1 MTERELTG
9 LTLREAGA
17 LVQKRSVSSSE
28 LIEAALQRIETTEP
42 IVHAYALVLAEDAR
56 RRARQADREL
66 AQGHRRGALHG
77 LPLAVKD
84 ICYTRDAPTEAGSRA
99 MIGFVPDYDAAVVG
113 RLRDAGA
120 ILVGKTVTHE
130 FAVGVNTPPTRT
142 PWDLS
147 AYPGGSSSGSGVA
160 VSVRSAGAAI
170 GTDTGGS
177 IRIPAS
183 INGIVGL
190 KPTFGRV
197 SRYGVV
203 PLAASLDHVGPLA
216 RTVEDCALVLQAI
229 AGYDPLDS
237 GSLDEPVP
245 DYTAELEAGAAGLTV
260 GLERAH
266 HFYGGVADDVR
277 TAVEGVAACLT
288 DLGTT
293 IVEVEVPEFELMAQV
308 GLTIMLAE
316 ASAHHRRLLRERGA
330 DYDQAT
336 RVQIATGEFIPASHY
351 LTAQRARTFLCN
363 AIRSVF
369 QSHGLDAML
378 WPTMPVPTARLDEL
392 YAMRRDWPTESPM
405 LSYIH
410 HTFSA
415 NVLGLPALTAP
426 CGLSRAGLPIGFQ
439 VIGRPLAESTLFRL
453 ARAYERQQTWT
464 TLKPPVGA

>member
-1 MTERELTG
+1 MSERELTD
-9 LTLREAGA
+9 LTLLNAGE
-17 LVQKRSVSSSE
+17 LVRKRSVSSVE
-28 LIEAALQRIETTEP
+28 LIEATLRRIDATEP
-42 IVHAYALVLAEDAR
+42 IVHAYALLLAEDAR

-66 AQGHRRGALHG
+66 AQGYWRGPLHG

-99 MIGFVPDYDAAVVG
+99 MAGFVPDYDATVVR

-120 ILVGKTVTHE
+120 VLVGKTVTHE

-147 AYPGGSSSGSGVA
+147 AYPGGSSAGSGVA
-160 VSVRSAGAAI
+160 VSVRSAGGAI

-177 IRIPAS
+177 IRIPAA

-203 PLAASLDHVGPLA
+203 PLAASLDHVGPLT
-216 RTVEDCALVLQAI
+216 RTVEDCALMLQAI
-229 AGYDPLDS
+229 AGHDPLDS

-245 DYTAELEAGAAGLTV
+245 CYTAGLQAGAAGLVV
-260 GLERAH
+260 GVERAH
-266 HFYGGVADDVR
+266 HLYGGVAEDVR
-277 TAVEGVAACLT
+277 AAVEGVIASLA
-288 DLGTT
+288 DLGAT
-293 IVEVEVPEFELMAQV
+293 IVDVEATEFGLMSQV

-316 ASAHHRRLLRERGA
+316 ASAHHRRLLRERWA
-330 DYDQAT
+330 DYDPAT
-336 RVQIATGEFIPASHY
+336 RIQIATGEFIPASHY
-351 LTAQRARTFLCN
+351 LTAQRARTFVRN
-363 AIRSVF
+363 SVRSVF

-405 LSYIH
+405 LGFIH

-415 NVLGLPALTAP
+415 NVLGLPALSAP
-426 CGLSRAGLPIGFQ
+426 CGLSRAGLPIGYQ
-439 VIGRPLAESTLFRL
+439 LIGRPFAESTLFRL
-453 ARAYERQQTWT
+453 AAAYERTQPWASV
-464 TLKPPVGA
+464 KPPMAA

>member
-1 MTERELTG
+1 M
-9 LTLREAGA
+9 A
-17 LVQKRSVSSSE
+17 
-28 LIEAALQRIETTEP
+28 
-42 IVHAYALVLAEDAR
+42 
-56 RRARQADREL
+56 
-66 AQGHRRGALHG
+66 
-77 LPLAVKD
+77 
-84 ICYTRDAPTEAGSRA
+84 
-99 MIGFVPDYDAAVVG
+99 GFVPDYDATVVR

-120 ILVGKTVTHE
+120 IVVGKTVTHE

-203 PLAASLDHVGPLA
+203 PLAFSLDHVGPLT
-216 RTVEDCALVLQAI
+216 RTVADCALVLQAI
-229 AGYDPLDS
+229 AGHDPLDP

-245 DYTAELEAGAAGLTV
+245 DYTAGLEAGAAPLVV
-260 GLERAH
+260 GVERAH

-277 TAVEGVAACLT
+277 AAVEGVITTLA
-288 DLGTT
+288 DLGAT
-293 IVEVEVPEFELMAQV
+293 IVEVEAPEFDLMSQV

-316 ASAHHRRLLRERGA
+316 ASAHHRCLLRERGT
-330 DYDQAT
+330 DYDPAT
-336 RVQIATGEFIPASHY
+336 RVQVATGEFIPASHY
-351 LTAQRARTFLCN
+351 LTAQRARTFLRN
-363 AIRSVF
+363 VVRSVF
-369 QSHGLDAML
+369 VSHGLDAML
-378 WPTMPVPTARLDEL
+378 WPTLPVPTARLDEL
-392 YAMRRDWPTESPM
+392 YAMRREWSTESPM

-415 NVLGLPALTAP
+415 NVLGLPALSVP
-426 CGLSRAGLPIGFQ
+426 CGLSRASLPIGFQ
-439 VIGRPLAESTLFRL
+439 LIGRPFAESTLFRL
-453 ARAYERQQTWT
+453 ARAYERTQIWT
-464 TLKPPVGA
+464 SLKPSVAA